1 MYDGDASRAQIPS
14 TDNDALL
21 SDDYTFDDIISYLE
35 YLKSLQAL
43 ESRLKQ
49 QLAEESLQLGEDQE
63 VKEETTANTEEEKH
77 IRKRRSIG
85 NNGKILQALSLL
97 SSWLCCKLSMC
108 NYIFYT
114 LLNVVCS
121 NTTGGNHTQNEPAWL
136 RMVYFT

>member
-1 MYDGDASRAQIPS
+1 MYEGDAGRAQIPS
-14 TDNDALL
+14 RDNDALL
-21 SDDYTFDDIISYLE
+21 SDDYTFNDIISYLE
-35 YLKSLQAL
+35 YLKSLQAM

-63 VKEETTANTEEEKH
+63 EKEETTADKEEEEKH

-85 NNGKILQALSLL
+85 NDGKIIQALSLL

-114 LLNVVCS
+114 SLNAVCR
-121 NTTGGNHTQNEPAWL
+121 NTNGGNYTQ
-136 RMVYFT
+136 Y